1 MADHVEVAPQL
12 AVHLPGERRV
22 REPPR
27 EGRPGD
33 ASDDLEEEDG
43 EPVMVVPGAVGG
55 DLRFQ
60 GRTNG
65 NSLDSTDS
73 GHVGVREALSA
84 CVRNK
89 WLTAEQAGGQLRI
102 KLGERAKKV
111 REGKEDTKAA

>member
-1 MADHVEVAPQL
+1 MADHVEVAP
-12 AVHLPGERRV
+12 
-22 REPPR
+22 
-27 EGRPGD
+27 
-33 ASDDLEEEDG
+33 S
-43 EPVMVVPGAVGG
+43 

-65 NSLDSTDS
+65 NSPDSTDS
-73 GHVGVREALSA
+73 VRVREALSA